1 MAPDQKE
8 LLSLRMLPGRLTL
21 EQTAWLLGFR
31 EHDVPVLT
39 ASGLLKPLGNPPSN
53 GVKYFAACD
62 IERFRADPAWLHRAS
77 ACLYRHWQH
86 KNGSRRERPTCRADH
101 VEAGVRSRRDT
112 LPRRPE
118 EPSSRGGSGHEVAGS
133 NRPRSS

>member
-53 GVKYFAACD
+53 GVKYFAASEV
-62 IERFRADPAWLHRAS
+62 ERFRADPAWLHRAS
-77 ACLYRHWQH
+77 ACVYRHWQH
-86 KNGSRRERPTCRADH
+86 KNGSRRERPSCQVGRRAPKPGP
-101 VEAGVRSRRDT
+101 A
-112 LPRRPE
+112 
-118 EPSSRGGSGHEVAGS
+118 HEVVQEAV
-133 NRPRSS
+133 

>member
-1 MAPDQKE
+1 MAPDQIE

-53 GVKYFAACD
+53 GLKYFAASD
-62 IERFRADPAWLHRAS
+62 IERLRADPTWLHRAS
-77 ACLYRHWQH
+77 ACLYRHWQQ
-86 KNGSRRERPTCRADH
+86 KNGSRRERPSCQPGRRA
-101 VEAGVRSRRDT
+101 AK
-112 LPRRPE
+112 PRPARQVIPK
-118 EPSSRGGSGHEVAGS
+118 AA
-133 NRPRSS
+133 